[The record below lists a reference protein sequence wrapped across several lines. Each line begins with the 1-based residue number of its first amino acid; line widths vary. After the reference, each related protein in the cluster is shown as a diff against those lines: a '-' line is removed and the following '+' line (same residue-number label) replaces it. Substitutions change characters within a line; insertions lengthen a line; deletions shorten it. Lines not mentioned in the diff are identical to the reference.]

1 VAKAVANESG
11 VNFISVKGP
20 ALLSKYVGESERG
33 VREIFRKARQAA
45 PCIIFLDETDALLP
59 LRGVGSGDSHVSE
72 RVLSQFLA
80 ELDGIEE
87 LKGVLVLGATNR
99 LDILDPAVLR
109 PGRFDE
115 IIEIPPASQEDRQEI
130 FRVHLRGKPLAEGI
144 EAVALAASLAARTE
158 GFSGA
163 EIASVCN
170 QAALAAVRRALGTKG
185 KKPGKVRLIARD
197 LDEALEAMRQ
207 A

>member
-1 VAKAVANESG
+1 
-11 VNFISVKGP
+11 
-20 ALLSKYVGESERG
+20 VGESERG
-33 VREIFRKARQAA
+33 VREVFHKARQAA
-45 PCIIFLDETDALLP
+45 PCLIFLDEVDALLP
-59 LRGVGSGDSHVSE
+59 MRGMGSSDSHVSE

-115 IIEIPPASQEDRQEI
+115 IVEIPPAGLEDRREI
-130 FRVHLRGKPLAEGI
+130 FEVHLKGKPLGSGI
-144 EAVALAASLAARTE
+144 DAGALAAATE

-163 EIASVCN
+163 EIAAVVN
-170 QAALAAVRRALGTKG
+170 QAALAAVRRALSAAGA
-185 KKPGKVRLIARD
+185 KPKPAKVLISRQD
-197 LDEALEAMRQ
+197 LEAALQAMRRE
-207 A
+207 

>member
-1 VAKAVANESG
+1 M
-11 VNFISVKGP
+11 
-20 ALLSKYVGESERG
+20 
-33 VREIFRKARQAA
+33 
-45 PCIIFLDETDALLP
+45 
-59 LRGVGSGDSHVSE
+59 RGVGSGDSHVSE

-115 IIEIPPASQEDRQEI
+115 IVEIPPAQEEDRREI
-130 FRVHLRGKPLAEGI
+130 FKVHLRGKPLAPGI
-144 EAVALAASLAARTE
+144 DAAALAARTE

-170 QAALAAVRRALGTKG
+170 QAALSAVRRALSKGPG
-185 KKPGKVRLIARD
+185 KKPGQVLITPPD
-197 LDEALEAMRQ
+197 LEKALEALRQ
-207 A
+207 E

>member
-1 VAKAVANESG
+1 MWR
-11 VNFISVKGP
+11 IRRGP
-20 ALLSKYVGESERG
+20 GDLPIAC
-33 VREIFRKARQAA
+33 QAA
-45 PCIIFLDETDALLP
+45 PCIIFLDEIDALLP
-59 LRGVGSGDSHVSE
+59 MRGVGSGDSHVSE

-115 IIEIPPASQEDRQEI
+115 IVEIPPAQEEDRREI
-130 FRVHLRGKPLAEGI
+130 FKVHLRGKPLAPGI
-144 EAVALAASLAARTE
+144 DAGDLAARTE

-163 EIASVCN
+163 EMPRSATGGPERGAPFLS
-170 QAALAAVRRALGTKG
+170 KG
-185 KKPGKVRLIARD
+185 LQNWARCPSPPGPEKA
-197 LDEALEAMRQ
+197 
-207 A
+207 